1 MESDLLSNATTRLRS
16 YLMSFDVI
24 LILYIECL
32 PPASLCRLLLWP
44 SRSQFPVMVVLLA
57 NRDSHYCVFK
67 NSVTSTWAY
76 VSPARRDTIPQWFG
90 YSVRVFCVPPGRDGG
105 LSRLATPVRGWGE
118 EAGDISDYQQSV
130 IRGGSA
136 NLRRGTFL
144 DLKLVEPLSR
154 LFHSQKMHLLAF
166 WALKWQ
172 ISLLFHIL
180 ELVKSPPFEMPKAWE
195 RYPLRA
201 EPPRLGHYR
210 EYLLPPP
217 PPPPPSGSEN

>member
-1 MESDLLSNATTRLRS
+1 M
-16 YLMSFDVI
+16 
-24 LILYIECL
+24 
-32 PPASLCRLLLWP
+32 SLCISSSEGHNSTMIWVFRT
-44 SRSQFPVMVVLLA
+44 SVL
-57 NRDSHYCVFK
+57 RTPREGRWSF
-67 NSVTSTWAY
+67 
-76 VSPARRDTIPQWFG
+76 SPCHPREG
-90 YSVRVFCVPPGRDGG
+90 VGRWGG
-105 LSRLATPVRGWGE
+105 
-118 EAGDISDYQQSV
+118 ISDYQQSV

-210 EYLLPPP
+210 EYFLPPP
-217 PPPPPSGSEN
+217 PPHPPSGSEN